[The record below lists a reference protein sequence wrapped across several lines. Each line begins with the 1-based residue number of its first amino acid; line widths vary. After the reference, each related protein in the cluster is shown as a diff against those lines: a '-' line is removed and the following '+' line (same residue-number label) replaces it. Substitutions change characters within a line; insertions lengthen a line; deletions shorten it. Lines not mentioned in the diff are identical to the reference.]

1 MLRQQ
6 AKRRAS
12 PKCSAGLCIWITGL
26 AIALILVSMTEIG
39 CASSYSP
46 SGPSRSP
53 GSSVQSFS
61 GSVNPSVNAEHERAG
76 TTAQAAPTGTTAQV
90 ATPQTTAADENTL
103 DVGSVGA
110 TTPNVARQTLAGLS
124 LQQEAAQVLLAAF
137 SGTSLDP
144 YLARLLAAGPPGG
157 LLLLEAN
164 IAHNEQLKTLIS
176 DAQTVAGRAAG
187 IGLLIAVDQEG
198 GPVARIRE
206 GIPNQPAARVVGARY
221 SVLEA
226 ARLAE
231 ETAKALRALG
241 INVNL
246 APVADVVSDPESFL
260 YLRTYSGDPTV
271 VARFVRAVTE
281 GYRKG
286 GLATVV
292 KHFPGHGAA
301 PEDTHSRTAI
311 SHASLAEFANTH
323 FPPFL
328 AAMEAGTEGIMVAHV
343 VAEAYDP
350 ERPAS
355 LSPVVVNT
363 VLRMGL
369 GFAGLVVADDLE
381 MAGAAWRTHAS
392 QGRSGQTSSGSV
404 NPAETAVAALLA
416 GCDLLIS
423 TGTLDRQLQIIEG
436 IVEAVEN
443 GDLPRE
449 RLDEAALRVL
459 QLKARCG
466 LLGR

>member
-1 MLRQQ
+1 M
-6 AKRRAS
+6 
-12 PKCSAGLCIWITGL
+12 
-26 AIALILVSMTEIG
+26 
-39 CASSYSP
+39 
-46 SGPSRSP
+46 
-53 GSSVQSFS
+53 SVEYD
-61 GSVNPSVNAEHERAG
+61 P
-76 TTAQAAPTGTTAQV
+76 TDMTAQAATTSKTAQV
-90 ATPQTTAADENTL
+90 ATPETTAANEKTL
-103 DVGSVGA
+103 DVDSVST
-110 TTPNVARQTLAGLS
+110 TTPSVARQTLASLS
-124 LQQEAAQVLLAAF
+124 LQQEAAQVLLATF

-144 YLARLLAAGPPGG
+144 YLARLLGAGPPGG

-164 IAHNEQLKTLIS
+164 ITDLQQLKTLIG
-176 DAQTVAGRAAG
+176 DAQAVAGHTTG
-187 IGLLIAVDQEG
+187 VGLLIAVDQEG

-206 GIPNQPAARVVGARY
+206 GVPSLPAARVVGANY

-231 ETAKALRALG
+231 ETAKALCSLG

-246 APVADVVSDPESFL
+246 APVADVVSNPESFL

-286 GLATVV
+286 GLVTVA

-301 PEDTHSRTAI
+301 SEDTHKQTVI
-311 SHASLAEFANTH
+311 SHTSQAEFATTH

-328 AAMEAGTEGIMVAHV
+328 AAMEAGTEGIMVAHI

-363 VLRMGL
+363 VLRTGL

-381 MAGAAWRTHAS
+381 MAGAAWRTRAG
-392 QGRSGQTSSGSV
+392 QERSGRASSDSI

-423 TGTLDRQLQIIEG
+423 TGTLDRQLQIIDG